1 MTNQA
6 TTASGQSFGWLHLT
20 DLHVGMVNQDWLW
33 PAVKNALFE
42 DLDKVHQLAG
52 DWDLVIF
59 SGDLVQ
65 SGEKSE
71 YEKLNVI
78 LSDIWERF
86 AKLGCAPELIVLP
99 RNHDLKRP
107 SMNSAY
113 RTLRR
118 WWDEEDVQVEFFAN
132 KGNEYRLATEKMF
145 EEYSR
150 WVSETA
156 GVRFGLRKGVNGLLP
171 GDQSHLIEKNGFK
184 IGIAALNSTWL
195 QINDDDFEGQL
206 HVDTRQLLEITGGD
220 PDQWCSLNDLNLLV
234 THHPAD
240 WLHPQSLEYWQNDIN
255 PAGRFAAHIFGHVHQ
270 ASAKLGALGGS
281 VARVELQGISTF
293 GLAKIAGKI
302 DRSHGYSAV
311 RFQAENTGSLQI
323 WPRKLYKAQ
332 GGGYN
337 IGSENSFKLGLDQ
350 SFTITLNLS
359 ATAST
364 NQAEPQSLS
373 EIPHVGSIQASL
385 SELEVTFQ
393 AAPAHANVRTVEQKL
408 TIDALNKLRACWI
421 VAEWGLGEDGFL
433 STIKAK
439 LSPATP
445 AYKLDL
451 SEFKDRGQLSDHL
464 KQSFG
469 FNFERLCQLLS
480 ESGASLLVLD
490 NVALKRSAPDSSAD
504 DELEQLVNVALE
516 YCPAI
521 HVVLRSHRIPTSSS
535 FSTIQIGTLDEA
547 DLRNYVS
554 DHPDGQAVYETQAAI
569 DQLHRYTE
577 GIPSRIDQAL
587 RELQVVSLAE
597 LVSSDVDFADS
608 NPATLR
614 GLDSLVTAIRTLS
627 EGTDTTTQ
635 KEFGLL
641 KVLALFPQ
649 GESLG
654 RIERFYSTSKF
665 YPSFAA
671 NLRAKGLI
679 EVVTQQVL
687 RIGAINEP
695 EKKLRIGLPVRE
707 CVRDLLKDEEPY
719 ELNRRAAE
727 IYFGPSWHSGQ
738 FKPPRSYRFDTPHC
752 PPGDIIN
759 ANTIL
764 VRLLKEAIRFGKK
777 NNIDRVLGLCENYIR
792 ALSRGDHYASAAAL
806 CADLLPLIPNHGFE
820 EKSALLTAEYAG
832 ALRMSGRHNEA
843 KDVIDCILDYDFSTS
858 KRQSVLIDLAYCHES
873 LSETDDA
880 RAVAKELIELDEHSG
895 YALHA
900 EALLIE
906 SEKDDPER
914 IEKLKALERRARKEG
929 ATVAAGNIALHLAS
943 HAGNNPDE
951 VRNILAPLINSKSSS
966 DHYNRIRAIVRMS
979 RLSLKNGRSLTESE
993 RGQLVRA
1000 YHFVFNE
1007 QMPALFDQCHQ
1018 ALWQDFMERGDLA
1031 NLLILFR
1038 HSSLRWRLRGQV
1050 DKEQRYL
1057 EELAVAASDLLEEVA
1072 TRVEKELAY
1081 FQVRETY
1088 YGQDG

>member
-1 MTNQA
+1 MANQLTNA
-6 TTASGQSFGWLHLT
+6 RGQSFGWLHLT
-20 DLHVGMVNQDWLW
+20 DLHVGMANQDWLW

-42 DLDKVHQLAG
+42 DLDRIRELTG
-52 DWDLVIF
+52 GWDLVIF

-65 SGEKSE
+65 RGEKSE
-71 YEKLNVI
+71 YEKLNAI
-78 LSDIWERF
+78 LSDLWERF
-86 AKLGCAPELIVLP
+86 SKLGCAPELVVLP
-99 RNHDLKRP
+99 GNHDLKRP
-107 SMNSAY
+107 GMNSAY

-118 WWDEEDVQVEFFAN
+118 WWDEEDVQSEFFAN
-132 KGNEYRLATEKMF
+132 ENNEYRLAVEKMF
-145 EEYSR
+145 EEYSN
-150 WVSETA
+150 WVSDNA
-156 GVRFGLRKGVNGLLP
+156 GVRFGLRKGVRGLLP
-171 GDQSHLIEKNGFK
+171 GDQSHIVEKNGFK

-195 QINDDDFEGQL
+195 QINGDDFEGQL
-206 HVDTRQLLEITGGD
+206 HVDTRQLLKITDGD
-220 PDQWCSLNDLNLLV
+220 ADQWCYSNDLNLLV
-234 THHPAD
+234 THHPSN
-240 WLHPQSLEYWQNDIN
+240 WLHPRSLEYWQNDIN
-255 PAGRFAAHIFGHVHQ
+255 PAGRFAAHIFGHMHE
-270 ASAKLGALGGS
+270 ASAKLGSSGGS
-281 VARVELQGISTF
+281 ATRVELQGISTF
-293 GLAKIAGKI
+293 GLAKIAEKI

-311 RFQAENTGSLQI
+311 RFSADNTGSLQI
-323 WPRKLYKAQ
+323 WPRKLYKAH

-337 IGSENSFKLGLDQ
+337 IGCENSFKLDLDQ
-350 SFTITLNLS
+350 SFIIPLNLS
-359 ATAST
+359 AIAST

-373 EIPHVGSIQASL
+373 SIPHVGSIQASL
-385 SELEVTFQ
+385 SELEVTFH
-393 AAPAHANVRTVEQKL
+393 AGPAHAHVRTVEQKL

-421 VAEWGLGEDGFL
+421 VAEWGLGEDGFF

-439 LSPATP
+439 LSPTTP

-451 SEFKDRGQLSDHL
+451 SEFRDIGQLSSDL
-464 KQSFG
+464 KQRFG

-480 ESGASLLVLD
+480 ESGASLLMLD
-490 NVALKRSAPDSSAD
+490 NVALKRSAVDASAD
-504 DELEQLVNVALE
+504 DELEQLVNVVLE
-516 YCPAI
+516 YCPTI
-521 HVVLRSHRIPTSSS
+521 CVMLRSHQMPISST
-535 FSTIQIGTLDEA
+535 FSAIQIAALDEA

-554 DHPDGQAVYETQAAI
+554 DHPDGQAIYETQAAI

-597 LVSSDVDFADS
+597 LVSSDVDFAES
-608 NPATLR
+608 NPVALR
-614 GLDSLVTAIRTLS
+614 GLDSLITAIRALS
-627 EGTDTTTQ
+627 ESADMTAQ
-635 KEFGLL
+635 KEFALL

-671 NLRAKGLI
+671 NLRSKGLI
-679 EVVTQQVL
+679 EVVTQQGL

-707 CVRDLLKDEEPY
+707 CVRDLLKEDEPY

-727 IYFGPSWHSGQ
+727 IYFGPSWYSGQ
-738 FKPPRSYRFDTPHC
+738 FKPPRSYRFDSPHC

-777 NNIDRVLGLCENYIR
+777 NNTDRVLGLCHSYIR

-806 CADLLPLIPNHGFE
+806 CGDLLPLIPNHGFE
-820 EKSALLTAEYAG
+820 DKSALLTAEYAG

-843 KDVIDCILDYDFSTS
+843 KDVIETILHHDFSTS
-858 KRQSVLIDLAYCHES
+858 KKQSVLIDLAYCHDS
-873 LSETDDA
+873 LLETDDA
-880 RAVAKELIELDEHSG
+880 RAIAKQIIELNEDSD

-906 SEKDDPER
+906 SAKDDPHR
-914 IEKLKALERRARKEG
+914 FEKLKALEHRARKEG
-929 ATVAAGNIALHLAS
+929 ATVAAGNIALSLAN
-943 HAGNNPDE
+943 HAGNNHDE
-951 VRNILAPLINSKSSS
+951 VRNILAPVINSKSSS
-966 DHYNRIRAIVRMS
+966 DHYNRIRAVVKMARI
-979 RLSLKNGRSLTESE
+979 SLKNGQSLTESE

-1007 QMPALFDQCHQ
+1007 QMPALFDKCHE
-1018 ALWQDFMERGDLA
+1018 ALWQDFMKRDDLA

-1050 DKEQRYL
+1050 DKEQKYL
-1057 EELAVAASDLLEEVA
+1057 EELAVTVSDLFEDA
-1072 TRVEKELAY
+1072 AAKVEKELAY
-1081 FQVRETY
+1081 FQVRETH